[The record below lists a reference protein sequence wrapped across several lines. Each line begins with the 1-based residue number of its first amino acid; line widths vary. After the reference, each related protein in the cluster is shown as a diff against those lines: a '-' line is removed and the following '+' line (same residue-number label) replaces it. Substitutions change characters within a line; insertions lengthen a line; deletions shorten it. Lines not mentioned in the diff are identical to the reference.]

1 MIFSVQKHHCI
12 LFSNESR
19 WLWCLQCGIESIFVK
34 NDGLCPYLSRCCKA
48 LCNTSSTQ
56 LQHTWSMMDVGKG
69 SHESIRISFDY
80 WNHLNEYIV
89 TKIRRFHV
97 KCECWCWAHFVQ
109 DADNLQPTKTRP
121 IMVESMAKWDQHSCD
136 TKPVVLMS
144 EMRGITPVFVVS
156 SCWTS
161 DSDAANVTHWQT
173 ILSSSLVVHSRL
185 TLQAVTHE
193 MNPR

>member
-1 MIFSVQKHHCI
+1 
-12 LFSNESR
+12 
-19 WLWCLQCGIESIFVK
+19 
-34 NDGLCPYLSRCCKA
+34 
-48 LCNTSSTQ
+48 
-56 LQHTWSMMDVGKG
+56 
-69 SHESIRISFDY
+69 
-80 WNHLNEYIV
+80 
-89 TKIRRFHV
+89 
-97 KCECWCWAHFVQ
+97 
-109 DADNLQPTKTRP
+109 
-121 IMVESMAKWDQHSCD
+121 MVESMAKWDQHSCD

-193 MNPR
+193 MNPPIIPSP